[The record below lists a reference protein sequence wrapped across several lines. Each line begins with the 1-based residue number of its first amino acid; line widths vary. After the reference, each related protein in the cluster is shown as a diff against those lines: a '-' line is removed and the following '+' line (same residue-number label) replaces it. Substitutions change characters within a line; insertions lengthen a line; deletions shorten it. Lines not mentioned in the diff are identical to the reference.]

1 MRTNDPASIRDLLD
15 QAEVLADTYADY
27 DTEAARQRVNA
38 RADAPNSGGDPA
50 SGPEAPRSEGSRSEA
65 PRSEAPC
72 APAPRPTAAH
82 EQAARD
88 LDLAVA
94 LIVDTPQAATA
105 LARLAD
111 DDRPDPEGA
120 VVFAALLHLTRDH
133 DGAQFWWQFAAG
145 GGNRTAAFCL
155 SLAHGRRAEF
165 SDARHWRAQ
174 ARRLTAPDGDTP
186 AAAPAR
192 PLLPESIRHQLLTQ
206 CRSGSRPTLPA
217 RLEAVINRLPV
228 DPDNDF
234 GTIPRPVPT
243 LTRDLPHGHGHG
255 HGHGH
260 SHGQATPQ
268 A

>member
-38 RADAPNSGGDPA
+38 RAGSPNSGG
-50 SGPEAPRSEGSRSEA
+50 GPAPRPEV
-65 PRSEAPC
+65 PC
-72 APAPRPTAAH
+72 PGGARPTAAH

-174 ARRLTAPDGDTP
+174 ARRLTAPDGDTS
-186 AAAPAR
+186 AAAPGR

-217 RLEAVINRLPV
+217 PLEAVINRLPV
-228 DPDNDF
+228 DPDHDF

-243 LTRDLPHGHGHG
+243 LIRDLPHGHRHG
-255 HGHGH
+255 NGNGNG
-260 SHGQATPQ
+260 HGQATSQ

>member
-1 MRTNDPASIRDLLD
+1 MRANDPASIRDLLD

-27 DTEAARQRVNA
+27 DTEAARQRVND
-38 RADAPNSGGDPA
+38 RAESAGSE
-50 SGPEAPRSEGSRSEA
+50 SGPRCVDPVARPGV
-65 PRSEAPC
+65 
-72 APAPRPTAAH
+72 PRPTAAH

-165 SDARHWRAQ
+165 NDARHWRAQ
-174 ARRLTAPDGDTP
+174 ARRLTAPDSAAP
-186 AAAPAR
+186 ASPAR

-228 DPDNDF
+228 DPDHDF

-243 LTRDLPHGHGHG
+243 LTDDLPHGHVSSQG
-255 HGHGH
+255 
-260 SHGQATPQ
+260 
-268 A
+268 

>member
-1 MRTNDPASIRDLLD
+1 MRTNDHASISDLLN
-15 QAEVLADTYADY
+15 QAEVLADTYSDY
-27 DTEAARQRVNA
+27 DTEAARQRVDTKAESWDPGAGPHA
-38 RADAPNSGGDPA
+38 R
-50 SGPEAPRSEGSRSEA
+50 
-65 PRSEAPC
+65 
-72 APAPRPTAAH
+72 RPVAAH

-94 LIVDTPQAATA
+94 LIVDSPQAATA
-105 LARLAD
+105 LERLAD

-120 VVFAALLHLTRDH
+120 VVFAALLHLARDH
-133 DGAQFWWQFAAG
+133 DAAQFWWQFAAG

-165 SDARHWRAQ
+165 SDARHWRAE
-174 ARRLTAPDGDTP
+174 ARRLEAAPDGATR
-186 AAAPAR
+186 ALAAR

-228 DPDNDF
+228 HPDLDY

-243 LTRDLPHGHGHG
+243 LTHDLPQGRQVPPGPVG
-255 HGHGH
+255 GPSPASRRTTGD
-260 SHGQATPQ
+260 G
-268 A
+268 

>member
-27 DTEAARQRVNA
+27 DTEAARRRVNA
-38 RADAPNSGGDPA
+38 KAGSP
-50 SGPEAPRSEGSRSEA
+50 GPGLGPCAGSVPDSDSVPGPRSAPEV
-65 PRSEAPC
+65 PRSA
-72 APAPRPTAAH
+72 AAH

-94 LIVDTPQAATA
+94 LIVDSPQAATA

-174 ARRLTAPDGDTP
+174 ARRLSAPDS
-186 AAAPAR
+186 AAPPPPAC
-192 PLLPESIRHQLLTQ
+192 PLLPESIRHRLLTQ
-206 CRSGSRPTLPA
+206 CRSGDRPTLPA
-217 RLEAVINRLPV
+217 RLEA
-228 DPDNDF
+228 
-234 GTIPRPVPT
+234 
-243 LTRDLPHGHGHG
+243 
-255 HGHGH
+255 
-260 SHGQATPQ
+260 
-268 A
+268 

>member
-27 DTEAARQRVNA
+27 DTEAARKRVNA
-38 RADAPNSGGDPA
+38 QADCPSSVAAA
-50 SGPEAPRSEGSRSEA
+50 SCTAGLGPEV
-65 PRSEAPC
+65 
-72 APAPRPTAAH
+72 PRPAAAH

-120 VVFAALLHLTRDH
+120 VVFAALLHLIGDH

-155 SLAHGRRAEF
+155 FLAHGRRAEF

-174 ARRLTAPDGDTP
+174 ARRLTAPEVDTP
-186 AAAPAR
+186 AAAPER

-228 DPDNDF
+228 DPDQDF

-243 LTRDLPHGHGHG
+243 LTDDLPHGHGHG
-255 HGHGH
+255 H
-260 SHGQATPQ
+260 APPQ

>member
-27 DTEAARQRVNA
+27 DTEAARRRVNA
-38 RADAPNSGGDPA
+38 QADAPNSGRGPA
-50 SGPEAPRSEGSRSEA
+50 SRHGSGSG
-65 PRSEAPC
+65 PC
-72 APAPRPTAAH
+72 AGSGTPRPAAAH

-174 ARRLTAPDGDTP
+174 ARRLGAPDTAAP
-186 AAAPAR
+186 APPAR

-206 CRSGSRPTLPA
+206 CRSGDRPTLPA

-228 DPDNDF
+228 DPDHDF

-243 LTRDLPHGHGHG
+243 LTRDLPNTRAGAASAYGCDDRRARGHDGGGAHR
-255 HGHGH
+255 
-260 SHGQATPQ
+260 AP
-268 A
+268 

>member
-1 MRTNDPASIRDLLD
+1 MRTDDPASIRDLLD

-27 DTEAARQRVNA
+27 DTEAARRRVNA
-38 RADAPNSGGDPA
+38 KAGPPSSAPGAATPGPDHA
-50 SGPEAPRSEGSRSEA
+50 TSGPEV
-65 PRSEAPC
+65 
-72 APAPRPTAAH
+72 PRPPAAH

-120 VVFAALLHLTRDH
+120 VVFGALLHLTRDY

-174 ARRLTAPDGDTP
+174 ARRLTGPDSDAP
-186 AAAPAR
+186 AVPAR
-192 PLLPESIRHQLLTQ
+192 PLLPECIRHQLLTQ

-228 DPDNDF
+228 DPDHDF

-243 LTRDLPHGHGHG
+243 LTHDLPHSHS
-255 HGHGH
+255 HGH
-260 SHGQATPQ
+260 SHGHTTSHP
-268 A
+268 

>member
-1 MRTNDPASIRDLLD
+1 MGTNDHASISDLLD
-15 QAEVLADTYADY
+15 QAEVLVDTYTDY
-27 DTEAARQRVNA
+27 DTEAARQRVDAEAA
-38 RADAPNSGGDPA
+38 RVQTDSATG
-50 SGPEAPRSEGSRSEA
+50 APRT
-65 PRSEAPC
+65 P
-72 APAPRPTAAH
+72 AAH

-120 VVFAALLHLTRDH
+120 VVFGALLHLARDH
-133 DGAQFWWQFAAG
+133 DAAQFWWQFAAG

-155 SLAHGRRAEF
+155 YLAHGRRAEF
-165 SDARHWRAQ
+165 SDARHWRAE
-174 ARRLTAPDGDTP
+174 ARRLTAAPDTATP
-186 AAAPAR
+186 APAAR

-228 DPDNDF
+228 DPDHDF

-243 LTRDLPHGHGHG
+243 LTRDLPH
-255 HGHGH
+255 
-260 SHGQATPQ
+260 SHQVAPCAGSSGGDDV
-268 A
+268 